1 MKFWYSTKLS
11 FRAIFLL
18 PLSFI
23 VYIAVKL
30 KQYQRNKIR
39 YSKPVIVVGNITVG
53 GTGKTP
59 TIIWLVNWLK
69 TEGFRPAVVS
79 RGYGAKPNRS
89 FPMLIHQDD
98 TVQEAGDEPK
108 LIQQKTNVPVV
119 IDPDRNR
126 AVEFLCQSHS
136 GDVDLIVSDDG
147 MQHYAMYR
155 DIEVLMIDG
164 LRGLGNEKLL
174 PAGPLREPKVKISS
188 VDFILSKQGDLKLSQ
203 PSETATA
210 DYRFPVNMKGEALEP
225 QHVILCSGI
234 GNFNSFHETVI
245 KLGFHVS
252 KKIELKDHQQIPTS
266 VLEAASLPIVVTEKD
281 FIKLVNPPE
290 YVFQLPFSLNYSD
303 SFKSRF
309 LKKLKEVI
317 DEKSH
322 HHSRSV

>member
-1 MKFWYSTKLS
+1 
-11 FRAIFLL
+11 
-18 PLSFI
+18 
-23 VYIAVKL
+23 
-30 KQYQRNKIR
+30 
-39 YSKPVIVVGNITVG
+39 VIVVGNITVG

-69 TEGFRPAVVS
+69 SEGFRPAVVS

-89 FPMLIHQDD
+89 FPMLIRQDD
-98 TVQEAGDEPK
+98 TAQEAGDEPK
-108 LIQQKTNVPVV
+108 LIQQKTKVPVV

-126 AVEFLCQSHS
+126 AVQFLCQMYS

-155 DIEVLMIDG
+155 DIEVLMVDG

-188 VDFILSKQGDLKLSQ
+188 VDFILSKQGDLQLNQ

-210 DYRFPVNMKGEALEP
+210 DYRFPINMKGEALES
-225 QHVILCSGI
+225 QNVILCSGI
-234 GNFNSFHETVI
+234 GNFNSFYETVTS
-245 KLGFHVS
+245 LGFHVS
-252 KKIELKDHQQIPTS
+252 KKIELKDHQPIPAS
-266 VLEAASLPIVVTEKD
+266 VLEDASLPIVVTEKD

-303 SFKSRF
+303 SFKSHF

-322 HHSRSV
+322 HHSSSV